1 VDEAETFRI
10 APGAEVFEVERLRYL
25 DDLPIAIDRARVPL
39 AKARNLLEVDFAK
52 ASLYRTLVEAG
63 VGPVRGDYSVTA
75 VAADERDARLLETQA
90 GAPLLLASSR
100 DYELRGSVI
109 DLSDTLYRGDRYRFR
124 ATLTRG

>member
-1 VDEAETFRI
+1 
-10 APGAEVFEVERLRYL
+10 
-25 DDLPIAIDRARVPL
+25 
-39 AKARNLLEVDFAK
+39 
-52 ASLYRTLVEAG
+52 VEAG